1 MQAADTSTYGFSND
15 ETMIP
20 EPLYKEIANLTYERF
35 GLDLRHGKRELVSSR
50 LLRKVREA
58 RCESYQEYFDLV
70 QADAKGQSFLLMI
83 ESLTTNH
90 TAFLREKSH
99 FDFLAKH
106 APALFANRDQLRIWS
121 AASAT
126 GEEVY
131 TILMVL
137 IEALNL
143 PFPNARL
150 ESRLTVRGTDI
161 SMKALNSAKT
171 GIYSEDKVT
180 PLPGE
185 WRAKYFLK
193 GRGRAHG
200 MVQVKPQL
208 REMAQFESFNLI
220 RPGSVEMKYPVI
232 FCRNVMIYFD
242 KATQER
248 VTATLAS
255 SLEPGGFLVI
265 GHAENISGMEDSLL
279 RIAPALY
286 QKKADSS
293 RENRSSSFIP
303 KGLL

>member
-1 MQAADTSTYGFSND
+1 MQVADTSTYGISND

-35 GLDLRHGKRELVSSR
+35 GLDLRQGKRELVSSR
-50 LLRKVREA
+50 LLRKVKEA
-58 RCESYQEYFDLV
+58 RCESYQEYFDFI
-70 QADAKGQSFLLMI
+70 QADVTGQSFLSMI
-83 ESLTTNH
+83 DALTTNH

-99 FDFLAKH
+99 FDFLSKH
-106 APALFANRDQLRIWS
+106 APALFANRNQLRIWS

-131 TILMVL
+131 TLLMVL

-150 ESRLTVRGTDI
+150 ESKLTVRGTDI
-161 SMKALNSAKT
+161 SMKALNSAKA
-171 GIYSEDKVT
+171 GVYSQDKLI
-180 PLPGE
+180 PLPSD
-185 WRAKYFLK
+185 WRAKYFLN
-193 GRGRAHG
+193 GRGRAQG

-220 RPGSVEMKYPVI
+220 RPGSAEEKYPVI

-242 KATQER
+242 RATQER
-248 VTATLAS
+248 VTATLAR
-255 SLEPGGFLVI
+255 SLEPGGFLMI
-265 GHAENISGMEDSLL
+265 GHAENICGMEDSLL

-286 QKKADSS
+286 QKKVDSS
-293 RENRSSSFIP
+293 RERSSSFIP